1 MSLVI
6 KDIIIDCADPKNQAE
21 FWSAALGWEV
31 LYVGGWDAEI
41 ALGST
46 VVQASESWSRI
57 SIDLPNMPNLVFQRV
72 PERKTA
78 KNRLHFDLNAGD
90 MESQV
95 SRLVALGASVV
106 ETRGRAVVGREQQGE
121 DVWTVMEH
129 PEGNEFC
136 VG

>member
-1 MSLVI
+1 
-6 KDIIIDCADPKNQAE
+6 
-21 FWSAALGWEV
+21 
-31 LYVGGWDAEI
+31 
-41 ALGST
+41 
-46 VVQASESWSRI
+46 
-57 SIDLPNMPNLVFQRV
+57 
-72 PERKTA
+72 
-78 KNRLHFDLNAGD
+78 

-121 DVWTVMEH
+121 DVWTVMED